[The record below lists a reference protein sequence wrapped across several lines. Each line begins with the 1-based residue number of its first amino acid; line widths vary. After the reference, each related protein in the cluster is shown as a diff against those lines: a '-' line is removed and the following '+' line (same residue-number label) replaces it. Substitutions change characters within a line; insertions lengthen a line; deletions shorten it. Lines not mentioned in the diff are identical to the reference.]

1 MVITKETIM
10 EQAQVFAS
18 GWSLVGGIF
27 DNGHAIE
34 DAEELKDE
42 LGSMVGKLVYQ
53 RDELLAALV
62 KAENAIRELAAECD
76 GDYELADE
84 LATVIATA
92 KGGV

>member
-27 DNGHAIE
+27 DNGHALE

-42 LGSMVGKLVYQ
+42 LGGMVGALVKQ
-53 RDELLAALV
+53 RDELLAV
-62 KAENAIRELAAECD
+62 IETEHGGIHFEPECAICEVVDR
-76 GDYELADE
+76 
-84 LATVIATA
+84 V